1 MHTVPRSA
9 NVVHPLKQVEL
20 QVFETFHQHQHRG
33 ALLTQIMCHP
43 MAPTEG
49 IKLQKSLCC
58 FQFRLSPCLGVAEKK
73 TLASKYTPLLS
84 ERVIGR

>member
-1 MHTVPRSA
+1 MHTVERSPQ
-9 NVVHPLKQVEL
+9 VMHPLKQVKLEVL
-20 QVFETFHQHQHRG
+20 ETFHRHEHWRS
-33 ALLTQIMCHP
+33 LLTQIMCHT
-43 MAPTEG
+43 MTPTET

-73 TLASKYTPLLS
+73 TLTSKYTPLLS